1 MNRYGLIV
9 LVASATCL
17 GASGNESPDK
27 AAMIEAAEVYEKAL
41 QEVIRQAEPSVA
53 CVLVSRSDAYKK
65 IFHDEPPADS
75 PGKLGAFDASKAEA
89 PPPRQGGRRR
99 FGRGEFAEP
108 QDPWKKYDLAD
119 TETIPETYGS
129 GVVIDGQKL
138 LVLTNYHVVR
148 DATKVYVRLPG
159 RKGSYADIHAA
170 DPRSDLAVLRLLDA
184 NTGPLQAVKFGDAET
199 LKMGSFVVSLAN
211 PFAAGS
217 RDGSPS
223 ASKGIVSKLGRA
235 AMASSQEYPDERY
248 SKPLYLLNTLITT
261 DMNLNTGCSGGAL
274 LNLRGEMVGLTTAR
288 AAVAGSDKAGG
299 FAIPI
304 NRAMRRIID
313 KLRAGLEVEYGFLG
327 VNRDRQG
334 TRVISGVVP
343 GSPADHAGLR
353 LGESIVSIDG
363 VPIRDADDIY
373 LTIATLLAGST
384 ARIELA
390 GNPPRSV
397 SVTLVKSY
405 VAGKIIASNRPG
417 PVRGMRVDYSSA
429 LDGRTGIKAPNPWMG
444 MPRSPQTGVYVS
456 ELQPESKAAA
466 LLRLNDVITHIRTEN
481 GLVPVN
487 SPTEFYRLAE
497 KVPPSQALELTVLN
511 AEATV
516 KIP

>member
-1 MNRYGLIV
+1 
-9 LVASATCL
+9 
-17 GASGNESPDK
+17 
-27 AAMIEAAEVYEKAL
+27 
-41 QEVIRQAEPSVA
+41 
-53 CVLVSRSDAYKK
+53 
-65 IFHDEPPADS
+65 
-75 PGKLGAFDASKAEA
+75 
-89 PPPRQGGRRR
+89 
-99 FGRGEFAEP
+99 
-108 QDPWKKYDLAD
+108 
-119 TETIPETYGS
+119 
-129 GVVIDGQKL
+129 
-138 LVLTNYHVVR
+138 
-148 DATKVYVRLPG
+148 
-159 RKGSYADIHAA
+159 
-170 DPRSDLAVLRLLDA
+170 
-184 NTGPLQAVKFGDAET
+184 
-199 LKMGSFVVSLAN
+199 MGSFVVSLAN

-397 SVTLVKSY
+397 SVTATSGR
-405 VAGKIIASNRPG
+405 VAPAESVARPVTVPVMFWASEAIDSDRA
-417 PVRGMRVDYSSA
+417 MIK
-429 LDGRTGIKAPNPWMG
+429 TGI
-444 MPRSPQTGVYVS
+444 SPATS
-456 ELQPESKAAA
+456 
-466 LLRLNDVITHIRTEN
+466 LRTNFVAQA
-481 GLVPVN
+481 VKPVL
-487 SPTEFYRLAE
+487 SCFECQKRQRQHRLD
-497 KVPPSQALELTVLN
+497 SLYY
-511 AEATV
+511 
-516 KIP
+516 